1 MRYGLHFSI
10 LFAGLFF
17 VLWLI
22 LRRYPVWAKRWFR
35 AGLLLFVALLVV
47 ISALIPQEIGTQA
60 YSSPEEAFRYKNQGE
75 ILLVLEG
82 EQSAYV
88 VAKHNE
94 NSYSYDFIA
103 RDDDVWH
110 PVARISTNPT
120 VITQGSI
127 VVCIYQYDETSDYYI
142 SITDGKGQ
150 EIEIADNRHSHFC
163 KIGDSYEVSD
173 RTFSMYTYYA
183 YIDGLDAAYQL
194 TVNGEVI
201 SLAS

>member
-1 MRYGLHFSI
+1 M
-10 LFAGLFF
+10 
-17 VLWLI
+17 
-22 LRRYPVWAKRWFR
+22 
-35 AGLLLFVALLVV
+35 LLGIVF
-47 ISALIPQEIGTQA
+47 ALIPREIGTQD

-82 EQSAYV
+82 KQSAYV
-88 VAKHNE
+88 VAKQTG

-110 PVARISTNPT
+110 PVAGISTKPT

-127 VVCIYQYDETSDYYI
+127 VVRIYQYDETSDYYI

-150 EIEIADNRHSHFC
+150 DIEIADNRNSHFC

-194 TVNGEVI
+194 TVNGEALSVF
-201 SLAS
+201 

>member
-1 MRYGLHFSI
+1 MRYGFYLSLLFGGL
-10 LFAGLFF
+10 LFA
-17 VLWLI
+17 LWLL
-22 LRRYPVWAKRWFR
+22 LRRYSIWSKRWFR
-35 AGLLLFVALLVV
+35 VGLIAFVVLLGIVF
-47 ISALIPQEIGTQA
+47 ALIPREIGTQD

-82 EQSAYV
+82 KQSAYV
-88 VAKHNE
+88 VAKQTG

-110 PVARISTNPT
+110 PVAGISTKPT

-127 VVCIYQYDETSDYYI
+127 VVRIYQYDETSDYYI

-150 EIEIADNRHSHFC
+150 DIEIADNRNSHFC

-173 RTFSMYTYYA
+173 RTFSMYIYYA
-183 YIDGLDAAYQL
+183 YVDGLDAAYQL
-194 TVNGEVI
+194 IVNGQAI
-201 SLAS
+201 SVA